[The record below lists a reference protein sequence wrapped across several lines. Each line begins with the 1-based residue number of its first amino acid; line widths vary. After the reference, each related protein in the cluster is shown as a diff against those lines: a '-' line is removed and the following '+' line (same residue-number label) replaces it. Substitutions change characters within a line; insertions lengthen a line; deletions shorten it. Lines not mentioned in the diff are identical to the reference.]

1 MSAIQ
6 AFKKGKRPFPL
17 HRVASKPKSTEHPYI
32 VRVKNVCGGRP
43 IIKGTR
49 ISVRDIAGLYK
60 SGDTVEEILQSHRH
74 LTPAAVH
81 DAISYYHDHQTAI
94 EQEIRE
100 NRIENILAKYNATV
114 DARGRIVFPR
124 KKRE

>member
-1 MSAIQ
+1 MSAVQ
-6 AFKKGKRPFPL
+6 VLK
-17 HRVASKPKSTEHPYI
+17 KPKHIAIAKPKTTEHPYI
-32 VRVKNVCGGRP
+32 VRVKGVCGGRP

-60 SGDTVEEILQSHRH
+60 AGDTVEEILQTHPH

-81 DAISYYHDHQTAI
+81 DAISYYHDHQSAI
-94 EQEIRE
+94 EQELRE
-100 NRIENILAKYNATV
+100 NRIEYILAKYNATL
-114 DARGRIVFPR
+114 DERGRIIFPR